1 MIFKKKPFILIIGA
15 QKAGTTSIHNLISKQ
30 AEVSLPKIKETHFYS
45 NQENFNKGMDWY
57 LNQFDITRD
66 IMCEV
71 DPSYLFYQNSAE
83 WINETIKAPKFVI
96 IFRKPI
102 ERALSHYLMSSY
114 KGYEDLSF
122 IDALEAEPNRL
133 KNDQNNFSL
142 INHSYLKRGDYSV
155 QLNKYLAKFDKSNF
169 LFIKFEDLI
178 SKENTGHTINAI
190 FEFIGINKKNKD
202 IKISQENKRKKIKH
216 EFIRDLLYKDNI
228 IRNTIKKIVPSD
240 LLRVKLKE
248 MINYVNS
255 TSYGSDDELT
265 AHILNSIPDN
275 YFTWNNEQS
284 ELLREMTNL
293 DIDSWIY

>member
-1 MIFKKKPFILIIGA
+1 MISNKPFILIIGV
-15 QKAGTTSIHNLISKQ
+15 QKAGTTSIHELISKQ
-30 AEVSLPKIKETHFYS
+30 VEVSLPKIKETHFYS
-45 NQENFNKGMDWY
+45 KEENFNKGIDWY

-71 DPSYLFYQNSAE
+71 DPSYFFYQNSSE
-83 WINETIKAPKFVI
+83 WINDTIKTPKFI
-96 IFRKPI
+96 ILFRKPI

-122 IDALEAEPNRL
+122 IDALETEPKRL

-142 INHSYLKRGDYSV
+142 INHSYIERGNYSV
-155 QLNKYLAKFDKSNF
+155 QLNRYLTKFDKSNF

-178 SKENTGHTINAI
+178 SKKNSKQTIDTI
-190 FEFIGINKKNKD
+190 FKFIGISNKNKD
-202 IKISQENKRKKIKH
+202 IKIGRKNKRKKIKY

-228 IRNTIKKIVPSD
+228 IRNTMKKIVPSN

-255 TSYGSDDELT
+255 ISYNNNDEF
-265 AHILNSIPDN
+265 ANHILNSIPDK

-293 DIDSWIY
+293 DVDSWIY